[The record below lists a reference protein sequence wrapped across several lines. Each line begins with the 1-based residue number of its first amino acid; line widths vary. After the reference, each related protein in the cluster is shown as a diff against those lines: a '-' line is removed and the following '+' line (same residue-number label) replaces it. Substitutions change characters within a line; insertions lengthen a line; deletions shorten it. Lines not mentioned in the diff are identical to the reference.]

1 MFSVTNEQ
9 QGKKI
14 RMEKGGNLHIYI
26 AIDASDSI
34 DLTSFNHAKEI
45 VKKLI
50 DEVRILLVFILMYNL
65 LLIALTSQAFIM
77 GKKWSKNSLTRSES
91 CLYSF

>member
-50 DEVRILLVFILMYNL
+50 EQVRILLVLILLYNL
-65 LLIALTSQAFIM
+65 LLIALTSQALILREIFL
-77 GKKWSKNSLTRSES
+77 KNSLNRSES